1 MDEMLQISLVDA
13 RKLIAAASGDAAL
26 LYLYLKSGAE
36 PAKAA
41 KELHMS
47 SYQLELATAS
57 LRQLGLLPKQQHLLP
72 TEERPVYTE
81 RDVANRIEN
90 GADFTKLVDEMQYT
104 LGRVLSTED
113 MKILLGWTDYL
124 GMTPDVIHILVNYC
138 MNRNKLRG
146 ILRTPTFRTMEK
158 EAYYWA
164 DNGIETMEQAAAFA
178 QNRINTQQKVSRV
191 AASMQ
196 ISGRR
201 LTQAEEKYIRCWLDM
216 GFDLPEIMLAYERT
230 CLNAGGLKW
239 QYMHKILQNW
249 HNQNLHSVAGIQA
262 SDNGPAPRTQA
273 DQPKASP
280 IAAAAIARMLQ
291 EEQEQN
297 W

>member
-1 MDEMLQISLVDA
+1 
-13 RKLIAAASGDAAL
+13 
-26 LYLYLKSGAE
+26 
-36 PAKAA
+36 
-41 KELHMS
+41 
-47 SYQLELATAS
+47 
-57 LRQLGLLPKQQHLLP
+57 
-72 TEERPVYTE
+72 
-81 RDVANRIEN
+81 
-90 GADFTKLVDEMQYT
+90 
-104 LGRVLSTED
+104 
-113 MKILLGWTDYL
+113 
-124 GMTPDVIHILVNYC
+124 
-138 MNRNKLRG
+138 
-146 ILRTPTFRTMEK
+146 
-158 EAYYWA
+158 
-164 DNGIETMEQAAAFA
+164 
-178 QNRINTQQKVSRV
+178 
-191 AASMQ
+191 
-196 ISGRR
+196 
-201 LTQAEEKYIRCWLDM
+201 M

>member
-1 MDEMLQISLVDA
+1 MDEGLQISLVDA

-26 LYLYLKSGAE
+26 LYLYLKTGAD
-36 PAKAA
+36 PARAA
-41 KELHMS
+41 NALHMN
-47 SYQLELATAS
+47 SYHLELATAS
-57 LRQLGLLPKQQHLLP
+57 LSQLGLLPKPQHLLP

-81 RDVANRIEN
+81 QDVANRIES
-90 GADFTKLVDEMQYT
+90 GAEFTKLVDELQYT
-104 LGRVLSTED
+104 MGRVLSTED
-113 MKILLGWTDYL
+113 MKILLGWTEYL
-124 GMTPDVIHILVNYC
+124 GMTPDVIHILINYC
-138 MNRNKLRG
+138 MNRNKERG
-146 ILRTPTFRTMEK
+146 ILRAPTFRSMEK

-178 QNRINTQQKVSRV
+178 QNRLNTQKKVAQV

-196 ISGRR
+196 LSGRR
-201 LTQAEEKYIRCWLDM
+201 LTQAEEKYIRAWLEM

-249 HNQNLHSVAGIQA
+249 HQQNLHSVAGIQA
-262 SDNGPAPRTQA
+262 ADNGPTPRVQP
-273 DQPKASP
+273 DKPKASP

>member
-138 MNRNKLRG
+138 MNQNKLRG
-146 ILRTPTFRTMEK
+146 TLRTPTFRTMEK

-178 QNRINTQQKVSRV
+178 QKRRNQLPKLFIEKSPYKNRISTLYLKNLLFQRQNSNVNGLFKEFLILLPMLKGQPP
-191 AASMQ
+191 AAP
-196 ISGRR
+196 
-201 LTQAEEKYIRCWLDM
+201 C
-216 GFDLPEIMLAYERT
+216 F
-230 CLNAGGLKW
+230 
-239 QYMHKILQNW
+239 
-249 HNQNLHSVAGIQA
+249 
-262 SDNGPAPRTQA
+262 
-273 DQPKASP
+273 
-280 IAAAAIARMLQ
+280 
-291 EEQEQN
+291 
-297 W
+297 